1 MDRETFPKLEL
12 TKEEIIFLQ
21 ELLNQEMED
30 SFNYYEDIL
39 EEGQKEE
46 SKVIHKQYEFIKLLR
61 NKVYHMTGRDTLAP
75 GYHEQ
80 RWWDQSHDY

>member
-12 TKEEIIFLQ
+12 SKEEIIFLQ
-21 ELLNQEMED
+21 ELLNQEVQD

-46 SKVIHKQYEFIKLLR
+46 AKIIHKQYEFIKL
-61 NKVYHMTGRDTLAP
+61 
-75 GYHEQ
+75 
-80 RWWDQSHDY
+80 S